1 MQQESQ
7 SNSKEKMNIEKF
19 AIYNKPK
26 LPKPYNMP
34 FPLKGNQIVN

>member
-1 MQQESQ
+1 MQQKSQ
-7 SNSKEKMNIEKF
+7 FDSNEKINIEKF

-34 FPLKGNQIVN
+34 FPLKGK